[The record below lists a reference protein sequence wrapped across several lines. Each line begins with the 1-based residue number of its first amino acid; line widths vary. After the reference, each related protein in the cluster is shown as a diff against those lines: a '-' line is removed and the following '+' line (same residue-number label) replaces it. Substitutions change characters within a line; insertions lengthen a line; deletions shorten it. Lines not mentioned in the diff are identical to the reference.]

1 MFPDIHC
8 IRIEIPESKR
18 PAENILTQQIFGT
31 LRLTSISKAVSPLIT
46 SKTSTFFRFEALFID
61 KLHLNVQIFRF
72 RGSNEDLGE
81 FEQFCHNNYCGV
93 QLYLKILHQKY
104 K

>member
-8 IRIEIPESKR
+8 IRVEIPESKR
-18 PAENILTQQIFGT
+18 PAENMLTQQIFGT
-31 LRLTSISKAVSPLIT
+31 LRQTSISKAISPLIT
-46 SKTSTFFRFEALFID
+46 SNTSTFLRLKLFSLINFILTFKYLD
-61 KLHLNVQIFRF
+61 
-72 RGSNEDLGE
+72 SEDLGGL
-81 FEQFCHNNYCGV
+81 EQFYHNNYPGV